1 MIRTIVALIL
11 TICSSAAFAQGAS
24 VNIQC
29 PTNTG
34 SGTNQWTTCTAT
46 YPLPVS
52 VPNPLPVS
60 LSSQYPSGSTPIT
73 GNSTGTTGAV
83 VGSLAGTA
91 GKTTYICGLNVS
103 ATGGTAAIGP
113 ITVANT
119 ISGSMV
125 FELNSSVAGTNIS
138 ENFSP
143 CIPANAA
150 NTAITTTTTA
160 DGTASAVAVNS
171 WGFQL

>member
-1 MIRTIVALIL
+1 MIRVLFFLAALLASPAALAQAPQVQIVCD
-11 TICSSAAFAQGAS
+11 TGNAA
-24 VNIQC
+24 
-29 PTNTG
+29 P
-34 SGTNQWTTCTAT
+34 NQWQPCDTNNTF
-46 YPLPVS
+46 PI
-52 VPNPLPVS
+52 S
-60 LSSQYPSGSTPIT
+60 LTSQYPSGSTPIT
-73 GNSTGTTGAV
+73 GNATGTTGAV

-119 ISGSMV
+119 ITGSMA

-171 WGFQL
+171 WGFQK

>member
-1 MIRTIVALIL
+1 MRQHFSTVVIAAIAAVIGATVVALATQTNYLGTVFIADTTTPSNQL
-11 TICSSAAFAQGAS
+11 K
-24 VNIQC
+24 VNSDGSI
-29 PTNTG
+29 NT
-34 SGTNQWTTCTAT
+34 
-46 YPLPVS
+46 
-52 VPNPLPVS
+52 S

-83 VGSLAGTA
+83 VGTLAAAT

-113 ITVANT
+113 ITVAGT
-119 ISGSMV
+119 VTGSLV
-125 FELNSSVAGTNIS
+125 FELNSSVSGTNIS

-143 CIPANAA
+143 CIPASAA
-150 NTAITTTTTA
+150 DTAITTTTTS

-171 WGFQL
+171 WGFQQ

>member
-1 MIRTIVALIL
+1 MIRVLAFLIAL
-11 TICSSAAFAQGAS
+11 TATAWAQGPQ
-24 VNIQC
+24 VQVLCN
-29 PTNTG
+29 
-34 SGTNQWTTCTAT
+34 SGNAAPNQWIPCDTSPAF
-46 YPLPVS
+46 
-52 VPNPLPVS
+52 PVS
-60 LSSQYPSGSTPIT
+60 LSSQYPSGSTAIT

-83 VGSLAGTA
+83 VGSLAGVA
-91 GKTTYICGLNVS
+91 SKTTYICGLNVS
-103 ATGGTAAIGP
+103 ATGGTAAVGP

-119 ISGSMV
+119 ITGSMV
-125 FELNSSVAGTNIS
+125 FELNSSVAGSNIS

-171 WGFQL
+171 WGFQK

>member
-1 MIRTIVALIL
+1 MKKHIQSIIIAAIAFVIGA
-11 TICSSAAFAQGAS
+11 AVVAFAAQTNYLGTVFVADTTTPS
-24 VNIQC
+24 NQLKVNSDGSI
-29 PTNTG
+29 NT
-34 SGTNQWTTCTAT
+34 
-46 YPLPVS
+46 
-52 VPNPLPVS
+52 S

-83 VGSLAGTA
+83 VGTLAGTSA
-91 GKTTYICGLNVS
+91 KTTYICGLNVS

-119 ISGSMV
+119 VTGSLV
-125 FELNSSVAGTNIS
+125 FELNSSVVGSNIS

-143 CIPANAA
+143 CIPASAT

-171 WGFQL
+171 WGFQQ